1 MNLNQIK
8 DHKNATKNR
17 KRLGRGIGSG
27 TGKTSG
33 KGHKGQKARSGVSI
47 KGFEGGQMPIHRR
60 LPKRGFTNINRIL
73 FTELNL
79 SRIEELIENKKI
91 DPKKIIDSHVLL
103 NLGIV
108 RTLNSKIKLLSKGEI
123 KSKINIE
130 VAAAS
135 SSAKQSVE
143 KMGGLVTFINNNKS
157 ATKKTRDLESK

>member
-1 MNLNQIK
+1 MNLNEIK
-8 DHKNATKNR
+8 DNRNATKNK

-60 LPKRGFTNINRIL
+60 LPKRGFTNINRVP
-73 FTELNL
+73 FTELNF
-79 SRIEELIENKKI
+79 SRIEELIDNKKV
-91 DPKKIIDSHVLL
+91 DPKKTINPQILL
-103 NLGIV
+103 DLGIISS
-108 RTLNSKIKLLSKGEI
+108 LNTKVKLLSKGEI

-143 KMGGLVTFINNNKS
+143 KLGGSITFIKNNKT
-157 ATKKTRDLESK
+157 ATMSPKKSGV